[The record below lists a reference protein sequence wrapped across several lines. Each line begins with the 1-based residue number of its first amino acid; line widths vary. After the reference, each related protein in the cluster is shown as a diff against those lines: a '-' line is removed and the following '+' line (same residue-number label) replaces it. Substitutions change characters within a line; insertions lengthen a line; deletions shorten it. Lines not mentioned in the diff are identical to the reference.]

1 MALEIHSL
9 AGSSP
14 VLCRSQQRPGCL
26 NCVSSWV
33 PTNEDVINTGCL
45 EGTGNDPE
53 TTPLTKKILH
63 RQATPL
69 APSPSSLSSSS
80 PLLKHCIPSLALCW
94 LCSTRKEGPRPPLY
108 QDSSF
113 SLPIPL
119 IVNSSSSTGFPSGS
133 VSKESVCNA
142 GDLRSVPG
150 WGRFPGGGHGNPLQY
165 SCQENSIDRGAW
177 QAIVHGVAKSWT

>member
-1 MALEIHSL
+1 MPA
-9 AGSSP
+9 AP
-14 VLCRSQQRPGCL
+14 
-26 NCVSSWV
+26 
-33 PTNEDVINTGCL
+33 
-45 EGTGNDPE
+45 
-53 TTPLTKKILH
+53 
-63 RQATPL
+63 APL

-119 IVNSSSSTGFPSGS
+119 IVNSSSSTSFPSGS

-177 QAIVHGVAKSWT
+177 WATVHGSQRVGPKEQLTHAHTQAFIKNMYHTHPKLKEDVLI